1 MLIETQI
8 SDIYVPLE
16 KLLFFWCLTIFTKA
30 ITMLLLMSF
39 YLLLLHFYRVYLY
52 QKYDRILINYLFYL
66 HVLVML
72 SILEDRIKLR
82 VSSKNMNKLFDIQ
95 SDFIFLLWY
104 YITIIVG
111 VDNHYHQINV
121 A

>member
-1 MLIETQI
+1 MTN
-8 SDIYVPLE
+8 DIV
-16 KLLFFWCLTIFTKA
+16 
-30 ITMLLLMSF
+30 
-39 YLLLLHFYRVYLY
+39 H
-52 QKYDRILINYLFYL
+52 
-66 HVLVML
+66 
-72 SILEDRIKLR
+72 LEDRNKLR
-82 VSSKNMNKLFDIQ
+82 VSSINMNKLFDIQ

>member
-1 MLIETQI
+1 M
-8 SDIYVPLE
+8 
-16 KLLFFWCLTIFTKA
+16 FC
-30 ITMLLLMSF
+30 
-39 YLLLLHFYRVYLY
+39 
-52 QKYDRILINYLFYL
+52 
-66 HVLVML
+66 
-72 SILEDRIKLR
+72 ILEEGIKLR
-82 VSSKNMNKLFDIQ
+82 VSSINMSKLFDIQ